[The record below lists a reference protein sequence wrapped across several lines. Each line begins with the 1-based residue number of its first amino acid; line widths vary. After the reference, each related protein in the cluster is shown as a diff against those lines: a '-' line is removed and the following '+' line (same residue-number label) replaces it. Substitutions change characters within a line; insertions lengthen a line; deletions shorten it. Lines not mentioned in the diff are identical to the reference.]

1 MEIKKIR
8 LGGILL
14 PSNVLMAPLAGY
26 TCYPFRMLAYEMGA
40 GLCFTEMSSANAL
53 KYQDKATR
61 RLLFTT
67 AEEPVKAVQLLG
79 GIPAVMEEMACGE
92 LLAGFDVID
101 INMGCPVPNVFKSGE
116 GSALMLDQKRAS
128 AIIRGCKKSGKPV
141 TVKCRTGIH
150 ENNMFT
156 AEFARMCEASGADMI
171 TIHGRSRNMM
181 YDGTPCY
188 KEIAHAKAAVSIP
201 VIANGGIYSAEDA
214 EKMMEHTGADG
225 IMLARYA
232 LENGVCGKRCGAGA
246 HRRGLPK
253 LWQQHLFRLRQTQKN
268 GASGGGKPYPGQTG
282 LWLHRSGTG
291 GSAGLSGI
299 GRRKRLGEDPFSGKL
314 GAGGAKRGNWAR
326 WAGKGRA
333 LLKAQACRWCTEI
346 SSSPGQAA
354 AEKLCFLRESR
365 ELPPLLFPKTAIL
378 PESFSPRA

>member
-14 PSNVLMAPLAGY
+14 STNVLMAPLAGY

-40 GLCFTEMSSANAL
+40 GLCFTEMSGANAL
-53 KYQDKATR
+53 KYRDRATR

-79 GIPAVMEEMACGE
+79 GIPAVMERMACGD
-92 LLAGFDVID
+92 LLADFDIID

-116 GSALMLDQKRAS
+116 GSALMLDPKRAA

-150 ENNMFT
+150 ETNMFT
-156 AEFARMCEASGADMI
+156 AEFARMCEDAGADLL

-188 KEIAHAKAAVSIP
+188 REIAHAKAAVSIP
-201 VIANGGIYSAEDA
+201 VIANGGIYSPEDA
-214 EKMMEHTGADG
+214 EKMMERTGADG

-232 LENGVCGKRCGAGA
+232 MENPFVFSELTGRGSSKTTLQILLEQMELTGRYYDETYTLAYIRKLASYAMKKRKGTKKYKERLYRCG
-246 HRRGLPK
+246 
-253 LWQQHLFRLRQTQKN
+253 
-268 GASGGGKPYPGQTG
+268 SM
-282 LWLHRSGTG
+282 
-291 GSAGLSGI
+291 
-299 GRRKRLGEDPFSGKL
+299 E
-314 GAGGAKRGNWAR
+314 
-326 WAGKGRA
+326 
-333 LLKAQACRWCTEI
+333 E
-346 SSSPGQAA
+346 
-354 AEKLCFLRESR
+354 LREVVT
-365 ELPPLLFPKTAIL
+365 LIFTTNP
-378 PESFSPRA
+378 

>member
-268 GASGGGKPYPGQTG
+268 GASGEGKPYPGQTG
-282 LWLHRSGTG
+282 LWMHRSGTG

-365 ELPPLLFPKTAIL
+365 K
-378 PESFSPRA
+378 